1 LAAVGFAAQTTNARR
16 HIQPLL
22 DSGLI
27 AMTEPD
33 KPNSR
38 SQQYIVTELGQ
49 EWLAGRGADSAN
61 RGRWVN
67 EYTQLGD
74 DGPPTTQ

>member
-1 LAAVGFAAQTTNARR
+1 
-16 HIQPLL
+16 
-22 DSGLI
+22 
-27 AMTEPD
+27 MTEPD